1 MTVNRCVWEN
11 KKGKIEGVNL
21 VECGSSFFYIVNK
34 IREVAESKGV
44 KSGCFC
50 LSDINK
56 YTWQYGIFQKGY
68 TFFNK
73 IVLKGKLNYDYI
85 YSFDT
90 GKLYKVVQGA

>member
-1 MTVNRCVWEN
+1 MTVNRCVWAN

-34 IREVAESKGV
+34 IREVSERKGI

-56 YTWQYGIFQKGY
+56 YTWQYGIFQNGY